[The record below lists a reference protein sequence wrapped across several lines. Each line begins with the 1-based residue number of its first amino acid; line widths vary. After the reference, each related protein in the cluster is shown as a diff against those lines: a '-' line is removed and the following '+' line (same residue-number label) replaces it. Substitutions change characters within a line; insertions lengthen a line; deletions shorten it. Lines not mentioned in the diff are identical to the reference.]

1 MILRGD
7 DIATERFVLF
17 QQYYDELV
25 RHLTA
30 KLRSRDQAQDI
41 AQETF
46 LRVLAQDSSVPI
58 EQPRAFLYKT
68 AFNLTV
74 DLFRR
79 QQRRAE
85 EPLDAESAYPAFIT
99 PAEQET
105 VVSAKEQV
113 RLLYDALMELPPR
126 CRHVFLLHKFK
137 DRSHAEIAA
146 QLGISI
152 SMVEKHIL
160 KATSFCRERF
170 SALKMFRTDVSSLF
184 SRAYIEHVGEAPLVR
199 LLRIE
204 LLYFPRMTQQSP
216 PSASDALR
224 KQAIGWMVRLHS
236 GSATSGDRQAFD
248 AWLAASPEHRREFET
263 VSRMWAVL
271 DDTQSLLHAEIQKA
285 EDLWTSHEVSR
296 QRERRWWWPGTQAAI
311 IGSALMLLI
320 ITAWWWTGRPETMLY
335 ETAKGA
341 QRQVTLTDGSSV
353 ALNTDTRL
361 TVEFSRDQRSIRLDR
376 GEAWFTVSHDE
387 RRPFTVQVENST
399 IRDIGTQ
406 FIVNKSP
413 EDVLVSVLEGTV
425 EVKAPEDRADTPMP
439 RPAIL
444 HAGQQLSYG
453 TDGRMSD
460 IRVFDQDRVGS
471 WKEGK
476 LVFRSQPL
484 KQVLEEIA
492 RYRPEDIRLL
502 DQTLNEL
509 PVSGVFNIQELDHA
523 IETLQA
529 ALPIHAEHVRDNLIL
544 IERAPAEL
552 QSRALS
558 KGGTKGSGVFS

>member
-1 MILRGD
+1 MDEPRGEPAEGAPMVVARHTGGHHRLGAHAAD
-7 DIATERFVLF
+7 YHR
-17 QQYYDELV
+17 LV
-25 RHLTA
+25 VDRS
-30 KLRSRDQAQDI
+30 SRDHA
-41 AQETF
+41 
-46 LRVLAQDSSVPI
+46 
-58 EQPRAFLYKT
+58 
-68 AFNLTV
+68 
-74 DLFRR
+74 
-79 QQRRAE
+79 
-85 EPLDAESAYPAFIT
+85 
-99 PAEQET
+99 
-105 VVSAKEQV
+105 V
-113 RLLYDALMELPPR
+113 RD
-126 CRHVFLLHKFK
+126 
-137 DRSHAEIAA
+137 
-146 QLGISI
+146 G
-152 SMVEKHIL
+152 
-160 KATSFCRERF
+160 ER
-170 SALKMFRTDVSSLF
+170 
-184 SRAYIEHVGEAPLVR
+184 
-199 LLRIE
+199 
-204 LLYFPRMTQQSP
+204 
-216 PSASDALR
+216 
-224 KQAIGWMVRLHS
+224 
-236 GSATSGDRQAFD
+236 
-248 AWLAASPEHRREFET
+248 
-263 VSRMWAVL
+263 
-271 DDTQSLLHAEIQKA
+271 
-285 EDLWTSHEVSR
+285 
-296 QRERRWWWPGTQAAI
+296 
-311 IGSALMLLI
+311 
-320 ITAWWWTGRPETMLY
+320 
-335 ETAKGA
+335 A

-558 KGGTKGSGVFS
+558 KGEQRGRESFLDKMGSIPLEDRHASPSPISCRRPRLSRPEPSCGATAAV